1 MSAALSNGD
10 ENERKRSEKMPEIIN
25 ISKSYGEHRVL
36 EQFSLHIQEGETT
49 CIMGRSGCG
58 KTTLLR
64 ILMGLETADEGETGG
79 LPSMKKSAVFQE
91 DRLCENLSAMANIRL
106 TCPERTAEEIRNEM
120 KKIDLGGCENQPV
133 HELSGGMRRR
143 VALLRALLAPCQ
155 ILFLDEPFKGLD
167 DETRR
172 KTIAYTKEA
181 CRGRTVLF
189 VTHDEKEAELMGAV
203 KVVSLDEGQMW

>member
-1 MSAALSNGD
+1 MD
-10 ENERKRSEKMPEIIN
+10 ERHKNDLRELMN
-25 ISKSYGEHRVL
+25 SYGLGNFENSR
-36 EQFSLHIQEGETT
+36 
-49 CIMGRSGCG
+49 
-58 KTTLLR
+58 
-64 ILMGLETADEGETGG
+64 
-79 LPSMKKSAVFQE
+79 PS
-91 DRLCENLSAMANIRL
+91 
-106 TCPERTAEEIRNEM
+106 
-120 KKIDLGGCENQPV
+120 
-133 HELSGGMRRR
+133 ELSGGMRRR